1 MPTPH
6 VAAALVLVLT
16 NTRNGASPTG
26 RWAEPPMK
34 DAGREWCAAATR
46 RHKAI
51 RVAKDTC

>member
-1 MPTPH
+1 